1 MKKVLLLSLP
11 FATFWETGGQRLNR
25 SIANAMQRIVNVSS
39 EFSPRLNDI
48 KQQEEMVKKY
58 IGLVDAE
65 DRGDLERTLDNLY
78 ILERE
83 QSENLRGIL
92 QDLQRPIDRM
102 GKEIQALHD
111 GLTIAERGKMLQW
124 ISPIPYM
131 QHHSQAKKDV
141 LAGTGTWFLNDIE
154 LLGWLSSSSS
164 SIMWLHGIAG
174 SGKSKLM

>member
-1 MKKVLLLSLP
+1 
-11 FATFWETGGQRLNR
+11 
-25 SIANAMQRIVNVSS
+25 MQSIVNVSS
-39 EFSPRLNDI
+39 KFSVHLNDI
-48 KQQEEMVKKY
+48 KQQEETVKKY

-65 DRGDLERTLDNLY
+65 DRGDLE
-78 ILERE
+78 EK
-83 QSENLRGIL
+83 SEDLRGIL

-102 GKEIQALHD
+102 EQEIQALHD

-131 QHHSQAKKDV
+131 QHHIQAKKDV
-141 LAGTGTWFLNDIE
+141 LAGTGAWFLKDKN

-164 SIMWLHGIAG
+164 SITWLHGIAG

>member
-1 MKKVLLLSLP
+1 MRFP
-11 FATFWETGGQRLNR
+11 ETGGQRLIH
-25 SIANAMQRIVNVSS
+25 SIANAMQSIVNVSS
-39 EFSPRLNDI
+39 KFSPRLDDI
-48 KQQEEMVKKY
+48 KQQEETVKKY

-65 DRGDLERTLDNLY
+65 DRGDLE
-78 ILERE
+78 EK
-83 QSENLRGIL
+83 SEILRGIL

-102 GKEIQALHD
+102 GQDIQALYD
-111 GLTIAERGKMLQW
+111 GLTIAERGKVLQW

-141 LAGTGTWFLNDIE
+141 LAGTGAWFLKDKR